1 MSAATKKAP
10 ARGGAA
16 KKDDKG
22 SQKKAGNRKAKAE
35 KSRGLMA
42 RVLGFIERVGNK
54 VPHPAIVF
62 IALIVGIIVL
72 SQILDWVGIGAT
84 YEVVAPPP
92 VSVEENFVGG
102 SSAPIEVLPAEQAD
116 AEDYE
121 VTTETVEIRGL
132 LTADGVRFLFTSFVS
147 NFMGFT
153 AMGIILIVMIGV
165 GLAEASGLIGALI
178 RKLVAVSSARSL
190 TYIIVF
196 IGIVSSIASDAGYLV
211 LIPLGAAAFMSVG
224 RHPLAGM
231 AAAFAG
237 VAGGFGVNFLI
248 TPTDAILTEI
258 TNESIGLVDSTRTI
272 GITANLW
279 FGIGSTILLTIL
291 LGFITS
297 RIVEPRLGAYD
308 SSVAPENGVAGNAE
322 AAATVSPAA
331 ESRGLRWAGLGMLG
345 VIIVVALLTA
355 IPGAPL
361 RDPETGSIIGTSPF
375 MDSLIVI
382 ISIVFGVAGV
392 CYGRAA
398 GTIKNATDGINLI
411 TKSWAGLAG
420 LLFLFLLIA
429 QFIAYFNYSNMP
441 QVAAVSMGDLLEG
454 MSIGNIGLL
463 ILAMLITLVVGIIM
477 PQAIAKWALLA
488 PIFIPLFLRLGIE
501 PQSVL
506 AAYRVADSPMNIFTP
521 IMAYF
526 PLIVVFAAR
535 YDRRSGIG
543 TVIALMLPYFLIMTL
558 VWIIFFVVWYLLG
571 IPMGPGAPA

>member
-1 MSAATKKAP
+1 MSAADTPTGTETSGKDRSSKKKA
-10 ARGGAA
+10 
-16 KKDDKG
+16 KG
-22 SQKKAGNRKAKAE
+22 PGVMQ
-35 KSRGLMA
+35 
-42 RVLGFIERVGNK
+42 RVLSFIERVGNK

-62 IALIVGIIVL
+62 IALCVGVIIL
-72 SQILDWVGIGAT
+72 SQILHWVGVSAT

-92 VSVEENFVGG
+92 SSVEENFVGG
-102 SSAPIEVLPAEQAD
+102 STAPIEILPTEQPD
-116 AEDYE
+116 AETYE

-132 LTADGVRFLFTSFVS
+132 LTGEGVRYVFTSFVG

-178 RKLVAVSSARSL
+178 RKLVAVSSPRSL

-196 IGIVSSIASDAGYLV
+196 IGIISSIASDAGYLV

-248 TPTDAILTEI
+248 TPTDAVITEI
-258 TNESIGLVDSTRTI
+258 TNDSIALVDPSRSI
-272 GITANLW
+272 DITANLW

-297 RIVEPRLGAYD
+297 RIVEPRLGTYD
-308 SSVAPENGVAGNAE
+308 PSLAPANGTAE
-322 AAATVSPAA
+322 AAADAAATVSPAA
-331 ESRGLRWAGLGMLG
+331 ESKGLRWAGLGILG
-345 VIIVVALLTA
+345 VIVVVALLTL

-382 ISIVFGVAGV
+382 ISIVFLVAGA
-392 CYGRAA
+392 CYGKAT
-398 GTIKNATDGINLI
+398 GTVKNATDGIKLI
-411 TKSWAGLAG
+411 TKGWAGLAG

-429 QFIAYFNYSNMP
+429 QFIAYFNYSNIP
-441 QVAAVSMGDLLEG
+441 QIIAVSLGDLLESL
-454 MSIGNIGLL
+454 SIGDVGLL
-463 ILAMLITLVVGIIM
+463 VLAMLITLVVGIIM

-535 YDRRSGIG
+535 YDRNSGIG
-543 TVIALMLPYFLIMTL
+543 TVIALMLPYFLIMTV
-558 VWIIFFVVWYLLG
+558 VWIVFFILWYVLG